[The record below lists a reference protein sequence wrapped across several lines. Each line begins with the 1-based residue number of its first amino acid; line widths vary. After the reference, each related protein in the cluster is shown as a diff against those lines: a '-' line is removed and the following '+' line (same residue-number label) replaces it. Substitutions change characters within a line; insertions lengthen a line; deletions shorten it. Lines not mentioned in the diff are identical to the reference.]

1 MREKE
6 LAMIVDYEYVATLLE
21 KELEIISTHQRHDVS
36 ISNQISN
43 VHQEDGL
50 HDMVDRLLYNR
61 SLANTHLQRAEA
73 ILSVVYPDLAGKEPG
88 WLATGTLEMWI
99 KTLREDPEL
108 KNV

>member
-1 MREKE
+1 MT
-6 LAMIVDYEYVATLLE
+6 VDYEYVAMLLE
-21 KELEIISTHQRHDVS
+21 KELEIISTHQRHDMT
-36 ISNQISN
+36 ICNQISN

-61 SLANTHLQRAEA
+61 RLANTHLQRTEA
-73 ILSVVYPDLAGKEPG
+73 ILSVIYPDLAEKEPG

-99 KTLREDPEL
+99 ETLREDPEL